1 MEMPTVHSVYIL
13 ARVVSEIYDQCHRAV
28 PDETMGRLVGYRYC
42 WQGTYYTKIVD
53 WIGGT
58 LEKSHIHARFTME
71 GTRECEFFLDE
82 RYGNQPNR
90 PKEVGIFHSH
100 PFGMEPHFSSTDYQT
115 FLAFPYDQP
124 GNVFVLID
132 PLVFYFKVFTV
143 SSTTL
148 DGHEGKQLN
157 QVSWICYY
165 PGIEPSGD
173 QP

>member
-1 MEMPTVHSVYIL
+1 MEKPTVYPVYIL
-13 ARVVSEIYDQCHRAV
+13 DRVVSEIFDQCHRAV

-42 WQGTYYTKIVD
+42 WQEIGYTKIVD

-58 LEKSHIHARFTME
+58 LEKSHTHARFTME

-82 RYGNQPNR
+82 RYGNQPHR

-100 PFGMEPHFSSTDYQT
+100 PFGMEPHFSPTDYET

-132 PLVFYFKVFTV
+132 PLIFYFKVFIV
-143 SSTTL
+143 SDTTPESRRQKL
-148 DGHEGKQLN
+148 LQ
-157 QVSWICYY
+157 QVPWICYH
-165 PGIEPSGD
+165 PAVTTGGT
-173 QP
+173 